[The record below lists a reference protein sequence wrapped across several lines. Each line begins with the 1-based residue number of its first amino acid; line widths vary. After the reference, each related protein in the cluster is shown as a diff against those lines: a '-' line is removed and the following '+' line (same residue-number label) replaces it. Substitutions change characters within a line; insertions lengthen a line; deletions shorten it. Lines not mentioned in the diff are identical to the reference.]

1 MPKLYAGSGGVSLV
15 AVGQESLT
23 LVSARTPSRS
33 RCPRRRTEQPAP
45 VLRCHCTGGRCFQ
58 HVGSLEFN
66 TRNAGVPVIPNN
78 ESLDIAPVLHTGQ
91 LFPYRLFDLS
101 ASSRGSIA
109 MD

>member
-1 MPKLYAGSGGVSLV
+1 MTNDEVSLV
-15 AVGQESLT
+15 AVGQEPLT
-23 LVSARTPSRS
+23 LVRAPEPPPDHVALVVVQSNH
-33 RCPRRRTEQPAP
+33 RR
-45 VLRCHCTGGRCFQ
+45 LCCHCTGGRCFQ

-66 TRNAGVPVIPNN
+66 TRNAGVSVIPNN